1 MTSAEIEKK
10 YKSPIHKLFPFFERS
25 RDGWREKCAA
35 AKAMVKQLK
44 LQVSRLEQGR
54 ERWKE
59 IAQKQARELE
69 QLRHE
74 LDAQKA

>member
-1 MTSAEIEKK
+1 MTLAEIEMK

-25 RDGWREKCAA
+25 RDGWKEKCAT
-35 AKAMVKQLK
+35 AKARVKQLK
-44 LQVSRLEQGR
+44 LQVSRLEQCR

-59 IAQKQARELE
+59 IAKKQARELE
-69 QLRHE
+69 ELRHE